1 MIRYALVCKAGHEFE
16 SWFASA
22 DSYESQEKR
31 GLVACPSCGDA
42 RVSRAIMAPAVAR
55 RDRDR
60 PTRSEAT
67 PAGAEA
73 PQAETPAPVAVLDEK
88 QRALRQMMRAL
99 RAEIVEKTEDLGRR
113 FPDEARRM
121 HEGEAPRR
129 SIRGEATAEE
139 ARALIEDGVEILP
152 LPPLPDERN

>member
-22 DSYESQEKR
+22 DSYESQERR
-31 GLVACPSCGDA
+31 GLVACPSCGVT

-60 PTRSEAT
+60 PA
-67 PAGAEA
+67 PVAAPPVAEA
-73 PQAETPAPVAVLDEK
+73 PQVEAPAPVAVLDEK
-88 QRALRQMMRAL
+88 QRALREMMRAL

-121 HEGEAPRR
+121 HEGAAPQR

-152 LPPLPDERN
+152 LPPLPDERH